1 MRTRWRRSTLVLEAL
16 RSGAAL
22 LAAGFLALLTP
33 LLSPWQILLLPL
45 CALFASQVASCGIR
59 WMSEV
64 IVDETGVSVRRGFL
78 ATRRIPWDETTGFAL
93 RVFALGRRGN
103 NLLRDIKL
111 TGDGVVL
118 LIDDGVEDFPAL
130 LARIWDEARSRGVGI
145 SDATRANLVHAGL
158 ATAEVS

>member
-1 MRTRWRRSTLVLEAL
+1 MRTRWRRPTLLLEAL

-22 LAAGFLALLTP
+22 LATGFLALLTP

-64 IVDETGVSVRRGFL
+64 IVDEKGVSVLRGFL
-78 ATRRIPWDETTGFAL
+78 PARRIAWDETTGFAL
-93 RVFALGRRGN
+93 RVFALGKHGN
-103 NLLRDIKL
+103 NLLRDIKV
-111 TGDGVVL
+111 TGNGVSL

-130 LARIWDEARSRGVGI
+130 LARIWVEAQSRGVHI
-145 SDATRANLVHAGL
+145 SEATRANLVHAGL
-158 ATAEVS
+158 VTAEVS